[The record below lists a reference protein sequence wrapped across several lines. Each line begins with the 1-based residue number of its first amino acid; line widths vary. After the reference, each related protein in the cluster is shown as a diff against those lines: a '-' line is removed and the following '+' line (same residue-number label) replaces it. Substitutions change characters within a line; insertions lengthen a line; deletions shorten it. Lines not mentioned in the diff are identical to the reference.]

1 MCVNIKKVKRVYV
14 SPATSILRVVVESNL
29 MASSAEVSGTRID
42 DVQVSVNTFSETIEN
57 YSFND
62 INFD

>member
-1 MCVNIKKVKRVYV
+1 MKRVYV